1 MFMKALVAFYSR
13 TGTTKK
19 AAVEIARLLKADVDE
34 IIDKKNR
41 KGAVGYMLAGRDA
54 TLKKLTAIET
64 KKDASKYDLVV
75 IGTPVWAF
83 TVSSPVRTYL
93 TQNKGRL
100 KRVAFFCTE
109 DGSGSQRAFKAMSE
123 ICGNIPKAHLA
134 LRTKDVWKGNVE
146 EKIKEFVENLG

>member
-1 MFMKALVAFYSR
+1 MNALVAFYSR

-19 AAVEIARLLKADVDE
+19 VAVEIAGLLKADVDE

-54 TLKKLTAIET
+54 TLKKLTKIEA

-75 IGTPVWAF
+75 VGTPVWAF
-83 TVSSPVRTYL
+83 TVSAPVRTYL
-93 TQNKGRL
+93 TKNKGRL

-123 ICGNIPKAHLA
+123 ICGKTSKAHLV
-134 LRTKDVWKGNVE
+134 LRTKEVWKGNIK
-146 EKIKEFVENLG
+146 EKIKEFVEKLG